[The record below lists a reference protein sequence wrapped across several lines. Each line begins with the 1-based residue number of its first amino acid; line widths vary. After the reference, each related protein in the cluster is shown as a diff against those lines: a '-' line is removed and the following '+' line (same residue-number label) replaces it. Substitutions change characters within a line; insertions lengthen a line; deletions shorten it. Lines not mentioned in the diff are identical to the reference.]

1 MQIRFIILIALVSL
15 LTTSS
20 FAKKKDDYPRADI
33 KVSYNY
39 HKIFLRG
46 NDGVVEMDIPFILLS
61 NNIQS
66 KFYCPSTEYKD
77 SLRST
82 PSGRVKEREIFNAAA
97 AAYIEKRDRS
107 VMDAVVYHSRLY
119 VTKDF
124 VKSISTI
131 YDEAG
136 LGELGYYTE
145 PFSEIDW
152 QIDEDSTRTVLGYEC
167 LMATSDYHGR
177 KWTAWFS
184 PEIPI
189 KDGPW
194 KLCALPGLIME
205 ISESSGQ
212 HSFTATGIEVT
223 NHPIYPIFSTEYVK
237 MNRIN
242 MLRSERNYQDHRN
255 SIAKASTAGMLDL
268 GPDATAQTEYDY
280 LETDYR

>member
-1 MQIRFIILIALVSL
+1 MQIRFIILLGTVFL
-15 LTTSS
+15 LTMNS
-20 FAKKKDDYPRADI
+20 FANKEADYPRADI

-39 HKIFLRG
+39 HKKFLRG
-46 NDGVVEMDIPFILLS
+46 NDGVIEMNIPFILLS
-61 NNIQS
+61 NKNES
-66 KFYCPSTEYKD
+66 KFYCPSTEFKD

-82 PSGRVKEREIFNAAA
+82 PSGRVQENEIFNAAV
-97 AAYIEKRDRS
+97 AAYMEKRDRS

-124 VKSISTI
+124 VRSISTI

-145 PFSEIDW
+145 PFSEIGW
-152 QIDEDSTRTVLGYEC
+152 QVVEDSTKTVLGYEC

-184 PEIPI
+184 PEIPVM
-189 KDGPW
+189 DGPW
-194 KLCALPGLIME
+194 KLCGLPGLILE
-205 ISESSGQ
+205 ITEPSGQ
-212 HSFTATGIEVT
+212 HTFTATGIEMS
-223 NHPIYPIFSTEYVK
+223 NHPIYPVFSTEYVK
-237 MNRIN
+237 MNRRD
-242 MLRSERNYQDHRN
+242 MLRSERYHYDNRN

-268 GPDATAQTEYDY
+268 GPDAPPQAEYDF